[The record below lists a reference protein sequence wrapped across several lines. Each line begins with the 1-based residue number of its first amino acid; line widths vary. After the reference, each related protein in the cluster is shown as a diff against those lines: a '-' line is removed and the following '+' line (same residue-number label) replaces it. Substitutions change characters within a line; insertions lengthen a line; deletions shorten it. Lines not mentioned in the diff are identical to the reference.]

1 MKNQTTETATLE
13 NMRLP
18 DIIKISSIKFYKT
31 QVIFSHSLSDKV
43 GPHCMAHTLWPIV
56 YGPYSDSEHKRYV
69 FQQFQ

>member
-43 GPHCMAHTLWPIV
+43 GTYCMGHTVWPIQ
-56 YGPYSDSEHKRYV
+56 YGP
-69 FQQFQ
+69 